1 MLPVTRGFPYEASRI
16 FITPVASRSLYGM
29 ALTEPLYKSLYN
41 TIQYNTVLQIALQ
54 WLNQSIYQSLYLL
67 ARKGELW
74 GCLLW
79 GFWIKFTAL

>member
-54 WLNQSIYQSLYLL
+54 WLNQSIYQSLYLQETP
-67 ARKGELW
+67 RNSPVRVSYGVVSCEDF
-74 GCLLW
+74 G
-79 GFWIKFTAL
+79 